1 MAVIEVN
8 HRVLRTFA
16 QQIEDHCD
24 LQNREIRQADI
35 SVKNNLGVEWYGD
48 DAVAF
53 GSSWDGVDSKDSVA
67 IKLRDSMN
75 NYAKALKACAQEYQK
90 AQEDIYNLASMLP
103 RW

>member
-8 HRVLRTFA
+8 HKVLRTFA
-16 QQIEDHCD
+16 QQIEDHCS
-24 LQNREIRQADI
+24 LQNREMRQADTT
-35 SVKNNLGVEWYGD
+35 VKNHLGVEWYGD

-53 GSSWDGVDSKDSVA
+53 AGNWDGVDDKNSVA

-75 NYAKALKACAQEYQK
+75 NYAEALKACAQEYQK